1 MWVPPSPM
9 HLTKPRP
16 KPSQRPGLCCVK
28 QTPAISNEPWN
39 SLIQDNDQCE
49 YEEVID
55 ESDCPCAHGGVAPVQ
70 QSGKRGGSNL
80 LQQPPQKARK
90 IFGDNGN
97 TVSEDACARDV
108 PTGLEYKMEDSKINV
123 LALRYSQKSCQRY
136 FQCGRTVDDLVR
148 DLLDQKVSLKDR
160 FLRLTVFEST
170 DSKTHEP
177 VLRCID
183 NRRLLALKEFAA
195 RIHPEPVLVHVN
207 FFTENELWE
216 ALRCVQNL
224 DHDTDGKDVRVR
236 KGSRCPLS
244 FKPRRRRHR
253 H

>member
-1 MWVPPSPM
+1 MSLTAIVHMVVWHQSSSQANGGEQPSAAA
-9 HLTKPRP
+9 TP
-16 KPSQRPGLCCVK
+16 KSQKNLWR
-28 QTPAISNEPWN
+28 QWQH
-39 SLIQDNDQCE
+39 SLRGCMCE
-49 YEEVID
+49 RC
-55 ESDCPCAHGGVAPVQ
+55 SHRA
-70 QSGKRGGSNL
+70 
-80 LQQPPQKARK
+80 
-90 IFGDNGN
+90 
-97 TVSEDACARDV
+97 
-108 PTGLEYKMEDSKINV
+108 V
-123 LALRYSQKSCQRY
+123 LALRYSQESCQRY

-177 VLRCID
+177 ILRCID

-207 FFTENELWE
+207 FFTENELRE

-224 DHDTDGKDVRVR
+224 DHDTDGKHVRVR
-236 KGSRCPLS
+236 KGSRRPF